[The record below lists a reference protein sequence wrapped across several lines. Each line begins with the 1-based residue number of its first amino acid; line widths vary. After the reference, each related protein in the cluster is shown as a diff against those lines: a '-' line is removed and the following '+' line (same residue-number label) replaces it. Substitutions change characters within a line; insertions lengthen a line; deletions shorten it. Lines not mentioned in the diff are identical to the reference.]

1 MGEIFSVETVFTN
14 IPKILRY
21 LPVTIEI
28 TVLATVFGLLL
39 ALLIAI
45 VKIKRTPVLRQI
57 AAVYVSFMRGTPI
70 IVQLYL
76 IYYGIPMIF
85 KYINYI
91 KGTNLNT
98 NGIPAI
104 IFVVTAFSLNE
115 AAYNSESIRAAIQSV
130 DRGQLEAAKSLGMTY
145 FQMLKRVIIPEA
157 VVVALPTLGNALI
170 NLMKGTS
177 LAFVCAVVEMTAE
190 GKILAGRNYRYFEA
204 YISLALIYWALTIIL
219 ERLLA
224 AGENKFRLPESPA
237 DLKKEAAK

>member
-1 MGEIFSVETVFTN
+1 MGEIFSVKTVFTN

-76 IYYGIPMIF
+76 IYYGIPMVL

-91 KGTNLNT
+91 KGTDFNT

-104 IFVVTAFSLNE
+104 IFVVIAFSLNE

-130 DRGQLEAAKSLGMTY
+130 DKGQLEAAKSLGMTY

-190 GKILAGRNYRYFEA
+190 GKILAGRNYRYFES
-204 YISLALIYWALTIIL
+204 YISLAIIYWILTIL
-219 ERLLA
+219 MERGLA
-224 AGENKFRLPESPA
+224 AVEKKFSLPDSPA
-237 DLKKEAAK
+237 DIKKEAA